1 MSRVILGFDVGVR
14 NLSFC
19 ELLVEPSGTHTT
31 QRWEVVDLIDGDV
44 QSANK
49 VKLEELHLRLE
60 SFLTSHFPH
69 ETVLNHVC
77 AVGIELQ
84 PQGRLSNLR
93 MLIVS
98 HLIYAHFRS
107 MLNKG
112 SLKSVRFIAAK
123 LKYPR
128 KHMTACGLRSSRV
141 YKERKRNSVSLCR
154 HLTVGLPAKGKV
166 DDLADSFLIAHACI

>member
-1 MSRVILGFDVGVR
+1 MSRVIIGFDVGVR

-19 ELLVEPSGTHTT
+19 ELAVEPSGAHTKK
-31 QRWEVVDLIDGDV
+31 RWEVVDLIDGDI

-60 SFLTSHFPH
+60 SFLTEHFPAEAVTNQVH
-69 ETVLNHVC
+69 

-84 PQGRLSNLR
+84 PQGRLGNLR

-107 MLNKG
+107 MIHKG
-112 SLKSVRFIAAK
+112 SLQSVRFIAAK